1 MAHSSRTEFVCILT
15 LALATACSDAEDDTG
30 RGPPG
35 ASTGSMF
42 DGVDSYTN
50 SGSARVVINEVLT
63 GASDHS
69 SDWIELFNAGAD
81 SVNLTGWRLT
91 DDALAHPGE
100 AWSVPTGTWI
110 APDGYL
116 IVYASDGEGDEMDG
130 VHASFKCSKGGETL
144 VLYDPNAH
152 RADWIDVAS
161 MDDDQAYARI
171 FDAAVDWIVTD
182 EPTKGTA
189 N

>member
-1 MAHSSRTEFVCILT
+1 MAPSMRTELACILS

-30 RGPPG
+30 RGPLG
-35 ASTGSMF
+35 AADDTIFERDDAYG
-42 DGVDSYTN
+42 N
-50 SGSARVVINEVLT
+50 PASARVVINEVLT

-81 SVNLTGWRLT
+81 SVELTGWRLT
-91 DDALAHPGE
+91 DDALAHPDE
-100 AWSVPTGTWI
+100 AWSVPAGTWI
-110 APDGYL
+110 PPGGYL

-144 VLYDPNAH
+144 VLYDPASN
-152 RADWIDVAS
+152 RADRIDVAS
-161 MDDDQAYARI
+161 MDDDQAYARVA
-171 FDAAVDWIVTD
+171 DAAVDWMVTD
-182 EPTKGTA
+182 APTKGSA